1 MIESK
6 EEALSPQTSRSVGF
20 TNPSGIGSAILSFF
34 KSSKSNNQKDF
45 QEVPN
50 DKSREDE
57 GAAGPFLDIKKR
69 LSSVGKL
76 SAQETPRSNSLN
88 INSQV
93 YSRFYDNIKLVEE
106 EDINLGER
114 RMSTIYRPLVV
125 KNGLVENNGDCKML
139 DDSPLQGV
147 ENSSIQQINAS
158 NRVFN
163 DIDNNSDHYMET
175 EEFAPLYEDGD
186 GNLVR
191 PPFINL
197 DPRERYQLLQ
207 LKKSMDLSEA
217 LERRMKYMINP
228 NETISYLKGN
238 KVETATQTHDLN
250 YLKSSLKF
258 NRKRKVLEKLSQ
270 PNKKPKKRGF
280 FGGNFTYDLKSI
292 EEKHKKTS
300 HKLDGYLGSVSEP
313 AFKTQIPTKRK
324 TNIDDPQS
332 LSKFGDLSKSSQN
345 RVGLDESLLKNQK
358 IKTTLDPTY
367 LQRAEKISNII
378 KVKDVPVIVKEL
390 VNQPSAGF
398 KFNINK
404 KDVDNIITTRME
416 NDNLVK
422 SATNSTTKIAF
433 LNKTSDPK
441 IISDT
446 NNVSGNDKGNELST
460 SNSTGIIFASVK
472 PSSSSNGK
480 TNFNTQLG
488 SIVSKSTDSN
498 SVVDKLNTDAVKRSG
513 TNSETSNSILEK
525 SSSITGKR
533 NLGSINADNTTSSK
547 TFSFAGSIFKAD
559 TVADKN
565 SKPEEEGEPMTK
577 KPMFL
582 FSEPGPTKDNEKSSS
597 LFGASS
603 SSTTFLFNPP
613 SADSI
618 STTTQVKPGSL
629 FGSNLAFEVKADTT
643 QAEKVTSKESAAPS
657 GLSLKAP
664 EKSTFG
670 GFTFGQKPTNEN
682 KSADENKPKPA
693 FSFGGTQN
701 SKPAESSQ
709 SRTGTTPTAPVFSFG
724 DFAAKAAEKT
734 ESTKS
739 TPSFSFG
746 KPKESTNNESIK
758 PTPVFSFDKPKD
770 NTNNDPS
777 KTTTGFSFDKAKDT
791 TNNESNK
798 TFLLANK
805 TANHEVGKDIN
816 TPSKSAFDFGT
827 KAPSSGGIFGTASAS
842 NEAVKSPFNFGNA
855 TGSQPVDVGKQTGF
869 TFGSTS
875 KESTPGLS
883 GTPKPFNSNSNVNFK
898 FAPGIQS
905 NKSFTNPTTTS
916 SFVSPNQPSTTGFN
930 FGGGATTGFNTNP
943 IGTNNTNFSIGQQ
956 SNNSSRQVT
965 PNFNF
970 GPTMNLGGFNSQPTQ
985 AMTQAP
991 TMNQAPKFNFTG
1003 INSREPT
1010 PDPAQIFG
1018 GNNKGFNNSNGIS
1031 MPQPQFGGGVN
1042 LMNSTPTPPLAGVP
1056 PGRVIARMR
1065 KRRNH

>member
-1 MIESK
+1 MVESK

-45 QEVPN
+45 QEVAKN
-50 DKSREDE
+50 DFKEDE
-57 GAAGPFLDIKKR
+57 GAPGPFLDIKKR
-69 LSSVGKL
+69 LSSVGKPK
-76 SAQETPRSNSLN
+76 AQEIPRSNSLN

-114 RMSTIYRPLVV
+114 RMSTIYGPSVV
-125 KNGLVENNGDCKML
+125 KNGLVENIGDCKML

-147 ENSSIQQINAS
+147 ENSAIQQINAS
-158 NRVFN
+158 TRFFN

-228 NETISYLKGN
+228 NETISYSKGN

-313 AFKTQIPTKRK
+313 AFKTQAPNKRK
-324 TNIDDPQS
+324 ANIDDPQS

-378 KVKDVPVIVKEL
+378 KVKDVPVIDKEP

-404 KDVDNIITTRME
+404 KDVDNIINTRME
-416 NDNLVK
+416 NENLVK
-422 SATNSTTKIAF
+422 SVTNSTTKVAS

-446 NNVSGNDKGNELST
+446 NNVSGNDKGNEFPS
-460 SNSTGIIFASVK
+460 SNSAGNLFASVK
-472 PSSSSNGK
+472 PSGLSNDK
-480 TNFNTQLG
+480 TNFSTQLG
-488 SIVSKSTDSN
+488 SIFSKSTDSN
-498 SVVDKLNTDAVKRSG
+498 SVELNTDTVKRSG
-513 TNSETSNSILEK
+513 TNLETSNSTLEK

-533 NLGSINADNTTSSK
+533 NLGSINADSTTSSK
-547 TFSFAGSIFKAD
+547 TFSFAGSILKAD
-559 TVADKN
+559 NAADKN
-565 SKPEEEGEPMTK
+565 SKPEEEGEPVSK

-582 FSEPGPTKDNEKSSS
+582 FSKPGPTKDNEKSSS

-613 SADSI
+613 SADSS
-618 STTTQVKPGSL
+618 STTTQIKPGSL
-629 FGSNLAFEVKADTT
+629 FGSNLASEDKAGTT
-643 QAEKVTSKESAAPS
+643 QAEKVTLKESAAPS
-657 GLSLKAP
+657 VLPLKAP

-670 GFTFGQKPTNEN
+670 GFTFGQKRTNED

-701 SKPAESSQ
+701 SKLAESSQ
-709 SRTGTTPTAPVFSFG
+709 SGTGSKLSAPVFSFG

-746 KPKESTNNESIK
+746 KPKDATNNESMK

-770 NTNNDPS
+770 ITNNEPS
-777 KTTTGFSFDKAKDT
+777 KTSTVFSFDKPKDT

-798 TFLLANK
+798 TFVFGNK
-805 TANHEVGKDIN
+805 SANHEVGKDFN
-816 TPSKSAFDFGT
+816 TPSKPAFDFGT
-827 KAPSSGGIFGTASAS
+827 KAPSSGGLFGSASAS
-842 NEAVKSPFNFGNA
+842 NEAVKSPFNFGNT
-855 TGSQPVDVGKQTGF
+855 TGSQSVDVGKQTGF

-875 KESTPGLS
+875 KESTPGLT
-883 GTPKPFNSNSNVNFK
+883 GTSKPFNSNSNTNFK
-898 FAPGIQS
+898 FAPGIQA

-916 SFVSPNQPSTTGFN
+916 SFVSPNQPTTTGFN

-970 GPTMNLGGFNSQPTQ
+970 GPTMNPGGFNSQPAQ
-985 AMTQAP
+985 AMTQVSS
-991 TMNQAPKFNFTG
+991 MNQAPTFNFTG
-1003 INSREPT
+1003 LNSREPT

-1018 GNNKGFNNSNGIS
+1018 GNNSGFNNSNGIS
-1031 MPQPQFGGGVN
+1031 MPQPQFGGGGN
-1042 LMNSTPTPPLAGVP
+1042 PMNSTPTPPLAGVP